1 MLYNNSIENKEV
13 IKMKK
18 HIFMVGLKDKDQKKQ
33 VLTKSTYLKTIFE
46 VCGDCTIS
54 DAVGYYTHTDGT
66 SIKEPS
72 LRVEMLF
79 KNDNEIQPMA
89 DRLKVRLNQ
98 ESIGYDFYETNPQL
112 L

>member
-1 MLYNNSIENKEV
+1 
-13 IKMKK
+13 MKK
-18 HIFMVGLKDKDQKKQ
+18 HIFLVGLKDKDTKQ
-33 VLTKSTYLKTIFE
+33 QVFSKDTYLNTIFE

-54 DAVGYYTHTDGT
+54 DAVGYYTHDNGEVVQ
-66 SIKEPS
+66 EPS

-79 KNDNEIQPMA
+79 KNDNEIKPMA
-89 DRLKVRLNQ
+89 DRLKVRLIQ